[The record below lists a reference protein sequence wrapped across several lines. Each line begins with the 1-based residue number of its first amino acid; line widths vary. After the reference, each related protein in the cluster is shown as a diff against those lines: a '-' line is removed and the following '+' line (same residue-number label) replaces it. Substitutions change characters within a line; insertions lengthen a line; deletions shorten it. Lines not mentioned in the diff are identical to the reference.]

1 MLNLSEMSALFKK
14 QDEQALLQRGRE
26 GVRFS
31 VDSPSRVRSTRR
43 TAERKRPDSRQR
55 EELESLIHGT
65 KAQLSKLLP
74 NLYRN
79 MGSLERKT
87 R

>member
-1 MLNLSEMSALFKK
+1 MSAPFKKK

-26 GVRFS
+26 ESGFS
-31 VDSPSRVRSTRR
+31 VDAHGRARSTRR
-43 TAERKRPDSRQR
+43 APERKHPASRQR
-55 EELESLIHGT
+55 EQLESLIHGAN
-65 KAQLSKLLP
+65 AQLSKLLP